1 MGDSPSA
8 DPEGASGG
16 GRSGGKRDHVV
27 QTVQSPATVQ
37 SEDEGYDTLMPVV
50 SNAFPAMYRFVSVAK
65 VNTVSWTISCV
76 RQKINRM
83 FQ

>member
-1 MGDSPSA
+1 MGDSPS
-8 DPEGASGG
+8 ASGG

-65 VNTVSWTISCV
+65 VNTISWAISCM
-76 RQKINRM
+76 RQKINRV